1 MQDFGEINFMKYLN
15 FFLFDQFA
23 EKVFDVVNIGEKE
36 FEKREDRI
44 FRITFKDLEGF
55 YRFGLIRRNKKNV
68 LKDLW
73 IFCRDFDIKYAK
85 KFLRLWDRNEE
96 SIMKYVTG

>member
-1 MQDFGEINFMKYLN
+1 MKYLN

-44 FRITFKDLEGF
+44 YRITFKDLEGF
-55 YRFGLIRRNKKNV
+55 NV
-68 LKDLW
+68 
-73 IFCRDFDIKYAK
+73 
-85 KFLRLWDRNEE
+85 
-96 SIMKYVTG
+96 SG